1 MARRERGRQLFGGR
15 VLHRIVVPLIAALC
29 WFSPA
34 SASALEPSLSQL
46 ASTPAQRATAVSGAA
61 PQVTPIASMKVL
73 PGGTAEQTIHATD
86 SDGDP
91 LTLSKGT
98 GPDYMTV
105 TTVDPGTG
113 TATGTIH
120 LAPLEDAVIGHI
132 SASVMATDGAL
143 QDEQAFTIFADDNL
157 PSLDQP
163 EDMTVEPLHQADQIL
178 QASDPDQDPLTFSLV
193 SGPWFVKVTT
203 TGPGVG
209 NVRLTPAFADSGS
222 HQVSVAV
229 SDGLAWD
236 VRTFTAT
243 VLPGTIPIM
252 DALNDMTV
260 SPGQVL
266 SQYLSGGDLDGDRV
280 WFSKEVGPSFMTVV
294 GGGVRE
300 AGGYIKLSPTL
311 ADEPTADGGD
321 FDFPATVSL
330 SDGRFTTRRSFTIHI
345 HFPGSHP
352 PVLAQPAD
360 IYVDEGFFQ
369 RTGLDYSDP
378 DPEPLTVSVVGPEFV
393 SLGYTSGVLFAEP
406 DFDDAG
412 TYSVT
417 VRVTDSR
424 GLYDEKTLQVIV
436 NESPAIPSIETPM
449 DMLVF
454 AGRTAEQDLH
464 ARDPEGYP
472 LSFWKPLGP
481 DYVAVETIDPGAG
494 SALGRIRV
502 SPTMADIGRRD
513 WVDVMASNRA
523 QSAETYC
530 FIEVADPT
538 RLALMHPYDPCVSP
552 RDSITVWY
560 LAADP
565 DGNPVSFHLSGLLP
579 WMTFL
584 DHGNGTAALV
594 LQPTIQDGGV
604 KLMVVTVTN
613 GTSSVSQ
620 AFAINVGS
628 CGGFGGGSTA
638 PVSVPGGP
646 YSGFVGDPIP
656 FDGTQSTDP
665 GGHSLSMVWTFGDG
679 SVANSTAPEHTYS
692 RAGVFQVDLIVSNG
706 LAASR
711 VSTTA
716 SIADALAARAVAPEG
731 RTKIRLN
738 AGRAPLEVWVE
749 PAAGFQVADIDLG
762 TLAMEYDG
770 TGVVDAIEGVP
781 TSSPATDHDGNGR
794 PEIAVSFSREG
805 LRGLF
810 SSIAGSSEI
819 TATVKGRTLAGAPF
833 RASLPLSVVAG
844 RGKVSA
850 ALYPNPLNPGATL
863 SFTMRELGPVHVTV
877 FDLQG
882 RLVRTLLNEDSAPAG
897 YHEVRIEGRDGGG
910 AKLASGVYFYRIETR
925 GDVTTGRF
933 AVLK

>member
-1 MARRERGRQLFGGR
+1 M
-15 VLHRIVVPLIAALC
+15 
-29 WFSPA
+29 
-34 SASALEPSLSQL
+34 
-46 ASTPAQRATAVSGAA
+46 AVSGAA
-61 PQVTPIASMKVL
+61 PQVTSIASMKVL
-73 PGGTAEQTIHATD
+73 PGGTADQTIHATD

-91 LTLSKGT
+91 VTFSKGT

-120 LAPLEDAVIGHI
+120 LAPLEGAVIGHI
-132 SASVMATDGAL
+132 SASVIASDGAL
-143 QDEQAFTIFADDNL
+143 QGEQAFTIFADDNP
-157 PSLDQP
+157 PSLNQP
-163 EDMTVEPLHQADQIL
+163 EDMTVEPLRQADQVL
-178 QASDPDQDPLTFSLV
+178 QASDSDQDPLTFSLA

-222 HQVSVAV
+222 YQVSVSV
-229 SDGLAWD
+229 SDGLASD

-243 VLPGTIPIM
+243 VLPGTIPM
-252 DALNDMTV
+252 MSALNDMTV
-260 SPGQVL
+260 SPGQVG

-280 WFSKEVGPSFMTVV
+280 WFSKEVGPSFMTVT
-294 GGGVRE
+294 GGGVGPAR
-300 AGGYIKLSPTL
+300 GYIKLSPTL
-311 ADEPTADGGD
+311 ADEPTTDGGD
-321 FDFPATVSL
+321 FDYPATVSL
-330 SDGRFTTRRSFTIHI
+330 SDGRYTTRRSFTIHI

-352 PVLAQPAD
+352 PVLEQPAD
-360 IYVDEGFFQ
+360 IHVDEGFFQ
-369 RTGLDYSDP
+369 QTGLFYSDP

-393 SLGYTSGVLFAEP
+393 SLGYTPGNLWASP

-412 TYSVT
+412 TYTVT

-436 NESPAIPSIETPM
+436 NESPAIPSMETPM

-481 DYVAVETIDPGAG
+481 DYVTVDTIDPGAG

-502 SPTMADIGRRD
+502 SPTMGDIGRRD
-513 WVDVMASNRA
+513 FVDIMASNRA
-523 QSAETYC
+523 QSAEAYC

-538 RLALMHPYDPCVSP
+538 MGLTLMRPYDPCVYP
-552 RDSITVWY
+552 RDSVTVWY

-565 DGNPVSFHLSGLLP
+565 DGSPVSFHLSGLLP

-584 DHGNGTAALV
+584 DRGNGSASLV
-594 LQPTIQDGGV
+594 LKPTIQDGGA
-604 KLMVVTVTN
+604 KLMMVTATN
-613 GTSSVSQ
+613 STSSVSQ

-628 CGGFGGGSTA
+628 CGIFAGGSA
-638 PVSVPGGP
+638 SPVSVPGGP
-646 YSGFVGDPIP
+646 YTGFVGDPIP
-656 FDGTQSTDP
+656 FNGNQSTDP
-665 GGHSLSMVWTFGDG
+665 GGHPLSMAWNFGDG
-679 SVANSTAPEHTYS
+679 SVANANSPEHTYS
-692 RAGVFQVDLIVSNG
+692 RAGEFQVDLIVSNG

-711 VSTTA
+711 ASTTA
-716 SIADALAARAVAPEG
+716 MISDALAARAVIPEG

-738 AGRAPLEVWVE
+738 AGHAPLNIWLE
-749 PAAGFQVADIDLG
+749 PVAGFQIADIDLE
-762 TLAMEYDG
+762 TLAMEYGG
-770 TGVVDAIEGVP
+770 TGVLDAIEGEC

-794 PEIAVSFSREG
+794 PEIAVSFRKED

-810 SSIAGSSEI
+810 SSIAGQSEV

-833 RASLPLSVVAG
+833 RASLSLTLVPG

-850 ALYPNPLNPGATL
+850 ALYPNPLNPGGTL
-863 SFTMRELGPVHVTV
+863 SFTTREPGPAHVAI

-882 RLVRTLLNEDSAPAG
+882 RLVRTLLDKDSAPAG
-897 YHEVRIEGRDGGG
+897 YHEVRIEGRDGAG
-910 AKLASGVYFYRIETR
+910 ARLASGVYFYRIETR
-925 GDVTTGRF
+925 DDVTTGRF